1 MRLAFIVL
9 ILGVLVFDPGVAT
22 APPSSY
28 LNSYQTSSKRWL
40 IPSGYSYG
48 TAFSPSSFIS
58 YIKSRKEYHEISNF
72 TGLASDNIYIYTGT
86 LNLDQ
91 PIASQITSAAP
102 ILLIVEGDINLNTS
116 SNTFGNPAQSLA
128 LVTDHTLNIDPSMT
142 ELNGLFIA
150 NFVNFGNSASEL
162 KIVGNVISSNPANPL
177 VRTRADSS
185 RPSVFIV
192 VRANMYLDLLP
203 YFSIATYEWRQ
214 LR

>member
-1 MRLAFIVL
+1 
-9 ILGVLVFDPGVAT
+9 
-22 APPSSY
+22 
-28 LNSYQTSSKRWL
+28 
-40 IPSGYSYG
+40 
-48 TAFSPSSFIS
+48 
-58 YIKSRKEYHEISNF
+58 
-72 TGLASDNIYIYTGT
+72 
-86 LNLDQ
+86 
-91 PIASQITSAAP
+91 
-102 ILLIVEGDINLNTS
+102 
-116 SNTFGNPAQSLA
+116 
-128 LVTDHTLNIDPSMT
+128 LNIDPSMT